1 MSKYLSGGDIPIQC
15 LNCGTEF
22 KVHSAAI
29 EKDAACPAC
38 GTTIDAQQAREAMAD
53 VDKGIDE
60 LDKAFDD
67 ANPTFGKS

>member
-22 KVHSAAI
+22 KVHSAAL
-29 EKDAACPAC
+29 EKDPGCPAC

-53 VDKGIDE
+53 VDKRVDE
-60 LDKAFDD
+60 IKKAFDD
-67 ANPTFGKS
+67 ANSGKS